1 MSSATPTPTRVRR
14 LPVVGPLRL
23 GRPSDVWFKPAL
35 SVVAAVAVPSLLLM
49 TLGRLDLAPYTMAGS
64 LCALYAH
71 NRPYAAR
78 AKVLAWVI
86 LGMLGGL
93 AVALV
98 SASLTRNAVVLVT
111 VGALLAAAQKAVCD
125 ATRVGPPA
133 HVILT
138 FVSSATLF
146 VPQTLGQVPGHLA
159 LAAAA
164 GAWAWLVG
172 MAPAPL
178 RPHGP
183 ERRATAQAL
192 NAAAAYAETARGG
205 EEGAG
210 GARSAAYAAV
220 HAAWQTL
227 LAVRDRPSTT
237 RRALERLVVRA
248 EVALAAPA
256 DADPARLRAWARAV
270 RGTGR
275 IPRTGDPRGEDEGL
289 RLNGAD
295 ARADGAD
302 ARLDSVDPRP
312 DGANPRRAGG
322 GARLGG
328 ADPRVDDVDPR
339 VDGTGPCLDGAE
351 PRRTAGGG
359 SRRDSDLR
367 LDGADARVDGTA
379 PRLDGVDPR
388 PDGTGPRLDGVGP
401 RRADGGARLDG
412 SDPCLGG
419 ADARGD
425 GADPRPEGDNP
436 RRADGGAC
444 LGGTDPRPQ
453 GANPRRTDSGARLDG
468 AGSRRAHGGARLG
481 GDGTRRD
488 DDRLRERDELVGVAA
503 ERAVA
508 PPPLWSRLGPL
519 APVAVRSALGCAL
532 AGYVSLALG
541 ADRPYWALVT
551 AASLY
556 QANIT
561 LTWSRAVQRVVGNLV
576 GVLLFAAVTP
586 VAQLGP
592 LALVLCILAC
602 NFGAEALIGRNYWL
616 GSVCVTP
623 LALLVTEL
631 PGYQPTG
638 ELVTGRV
645 VDTLVGALVGFVA
658 ALAVTNRRAGRRVE
672 RALTAV
678 DRARE
683 HAARLAADPMSTPA
697 ALEAARRGLAAAV
710 VDLRATADAAAGEW
724 WQRALPQ
731 ERVVLAEQAAHRTLA
746 ATVRR
751 QGLLPDPGTTSTYTH
766 TEGASP

>member
-1 MSSATPTPTRVRR
+1 MSSAIPTPTRVRR
-14 LPVVGPLRL
+14 LPVVGALRL

-35 SVVAAVAVPSLLLM
+35 SVVAAVAPPSLLLVA
-49 TLGRLDLAPYTMAGS
+49 LGRLDLAAYTMAGS

-71 NRPYAAR
+71 HRPYAAR
-78 AKVLAWVI
+78 AKVLAWVV

-98 SASLTRNAVVLVT
+98 TASLTRNAVVLVT
-111 VGALLAAAQKAVCD
+111 VGALLAAVQKAVCD

-192 NAAAAYAETARGG
+192 NTAAAYAETARGG
-205 EEGAG
+205 EESA

-227 LAVRDRPSTT
+227 LAARNRPSTT

-256 DADPARLRAWARAV
+256 DTDPARLRAWADAV
-270 RGTGR
+270 RGSGR
-275 IPRTGDPRGEDEGL
+275 VPRTGDPRRDEG
-289 RLNGAD
+289 
-295 ARADGAD
+295 
-302 ARLDSVDPRP
+302 S
-312 DGANPRRAGG
+312 
-322 GARLGG
+322 LG
-328 ADPRVDDVDPR
+328 
-339 VDGTGPCLDGAE
+339 
-351 PRRTAGGG
+351 
-359 SRRDSDLR
+359 
-367 LDGADARVDGTA
+367 
-379 PRLDGVDPR
+379 
-388 PDGTGPRLDGVGP
+388 
-401 RRADGGARLDG
+401 
-412 SDPCLGG
+412 
-419 ADARGD
+419 
-425 GADPRPEGDNP
+425 
-436 RRADGGAC
+436 
-444 LGGTDPRPQ
+444 
-453 GANPRRTDSGARLDG
+453 
-468 AGSRRAHGGARLG
+468 
-481 GDGTRRD
+481 
-488 DDRLRERDELVGVAA
+488 ERDELVGVAA

-508 PPPLWSRLGPL
+508 PRPLWSRLGPL
-519 APVAVRSALGCAL
+519 APLAVRTALGCAL

-556 QANIT
+556 QANLT

-586 VAQLGP
+586 VARLGP
-592 LALVLCILAC
+592 LALVLCVLAC

-638 ELVTGRV
+638 ELVTDRV
-645 VDTLVGALVGFVA
+645 VDTLVGALVGFAA
-658 ALAVTNRRAGRRVE
+658 ALAVTDRRAGRRVE

-678 DRARE
+678 D
-683 HAARLAADPMSTPA
+683 
-697 ALEAARRGLAAAV
+697 
-710 VDLRATADAAAGEW
+710 
-724 WQRALPQ
+724 
-731 ERVVLAEQAAHRTLA
+731 
-746 ATVRR
+746 
-751 QGLLPDPGTTSTYTH
+751 
-766 TEGASP
+766 

>member
-35 SVVAAVAVPSLLLM
+35 SVVAAVAAPSLLLM

-111 VGALLAAAQKAVCD
+111 VGALLAAVQKAVCD

-192 NAAAAYAETARGG
+192 NAAATYAETARGG

-275 IPRTGDPRGEDEGL
+275 IPRTGDPRREDEGL

-295 ARADGAD
+295 ARVDGAD
-302 ARLDSVDPRP
+302 GRLDSADPRP
-312 DGANPRRAGG
+312 DGADPRRTDR
-322 GARLGG
+322 GARLDGTDARPDRADPRPDG
-328 ADPRVDDVDPR
+328 ADPRRTDSGVRLGGDGPRLDGVDPR

-351 PRRTAGGG
+351 PRRTDGGG
-359 SRRDSDLR
+359 ARRDGDLR
-367 LDGADARVDGTA
+367 VDGTDARVDGT
-379 PRLDGVDPR
+379 DSR
-388 PDGTGPRLDGVGP
+388 PHDVGP
-401 RRADGGARLDG
+401 RG
-412 SDPCLGG
+412 
-419 ADARGD
+419 
-425 GADPRPEGDNP
+425 
-436 RRADGGAC
+436 
-444 LGGTDPRPQ
+444 
-453 GANPRRTDSGARLDG
+453 TDSGARLDG
-468 AGSRRAHGGARLG
+468 ADSRRTPGGARLG
-481 GDGTRRD
+481 GDGPRRD
-488 DDRLRERDELVGVAA
+488 DDPLRERDELVGVAA